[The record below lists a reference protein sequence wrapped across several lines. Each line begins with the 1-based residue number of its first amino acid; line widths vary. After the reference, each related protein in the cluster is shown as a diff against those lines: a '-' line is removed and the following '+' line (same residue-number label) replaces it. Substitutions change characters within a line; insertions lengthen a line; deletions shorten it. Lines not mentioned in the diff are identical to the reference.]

1 MDILNKK
8 SNNSFSKPEMEM
20 VEQEKDEY
28 KLISQY
34 LRTKGL
40 MLFSY
45 NSIKEEIHLIKIEKK
60 KDAIITFEEGNI
72 GTGEMVDEECVV
84 DSRNIHFECLNKK
97 SAEKRVEKYKE
108 GKIKELCN
116 LRLPSKDGLKLW

>member
-8 SNNSFSKPEMEM
+8 SENTFSKPEIENI
-20 VEQEKDEY
+20 QKEKEEY

-45 NSIKEEIHLIKIEKK
+45 NSMKNELNLVKIDKK
-60 KDAIITFEEGNI
+60 KDAVIKFEDGKMI
-72 GTGEMVDEECVV
+72 KSEMIDEECVV
-84 DSRNIHFECLNKK
+84 DSRNIHFECLNLK
-97 SAEKRVEKYKE
+97 SAKKRVEKYKE
-108 GKIKELCN
+108 GKLKDLCN
-116 LRLPSKDGLKLW
+116 LRLPSKEGIKLW